1 MGAMDSVERRL
12 SHALDALLV
21 AADCVLDLH
30 HACDAPRDRAAFD
43 AALRALIDA
52 RGLLEELAWMTAK
65 AFPSGTVIEAADAEA
80 TRLTTRTPLGGSL

>member
-1 MGAMDSVERRL
+1 MNPVERRF
-12 SHALDALLV
+12 SRALDALLV
-21 AADCVLDLH
+21 AADCVLDLLD
-30 HACDAPRDRAAFD
+30 DADPSRNRVALD
-43 AALRALIDA
+43 ALFEA